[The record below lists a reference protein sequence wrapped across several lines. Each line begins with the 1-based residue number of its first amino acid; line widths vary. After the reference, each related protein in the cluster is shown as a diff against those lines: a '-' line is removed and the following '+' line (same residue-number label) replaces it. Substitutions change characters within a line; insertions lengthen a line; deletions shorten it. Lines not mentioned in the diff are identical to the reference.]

1 MNNTFLVSMFERLE
15 MYLSAGLP
23 LDKALQAVAQGSS
36 KRNCAILERI
46 LGEVCAGERISASFA
61 QHLRVSKTLCSLIEH
76 GETSG
81 NLPGSLALAQSMLE
95 RQADT
100 FKKCISALV
109 YPMVIGVFA
118 LVLTLGLV
126 RGVMPQITPMLKSL
140 RVPLPLL
147 TKAMISIS
155 EHVVAYGLY
164 ASVGLVV
171 LGVITIVL
179 YKKVTRFTYLC
190 QWCALKIP
198 IVGSVFF
205 LYSLSLFLR
214 SFGSLVESG
223 LPVPASYVSTSTTL
237 PLLPLKRALHQKI
250 FEIQKGVS
258 LGVTLSTV
266 SRNMPRHVS
275 SLVSAGESSGSLGAS
290 LVRAAT
296 IIDRDMDHSLKRLT
310 SLIEPLMMVGMGCTV
325 GSIALSIMMPIYDMS
340 KVLQH

>member
-1 MNNTFLVSMFERLE
+1 MFERLE

-23 LDKALQAVAQGSS
+23 LDKALQTVAHGSS
-36 KRNCAILERI
+36 KRNCMILERI
-46 LGEVCAGERISASFA
+46 LGEVYSGERISASFSR
-61 QHLRVSKTLCSLIEH
+61 HLRISKTLCSLIEH

-81 NLPGSLALAQSMLE
+81 NLPGSLVLARSILE
-95 RQADT
+95 RQSDT
-100 FKKCISALV
+100 FKKCTSALV

-140 RVPLPLL
+140 RVPLPVL
-147 TKAMISIS
+147 TKIMITIS

-164 ASVGLVV
+164 VCAGLVI
-171 LGVITIVL
+171 LGAITVVL
-179 YKKVTRFTYLC
+179 YKKVAWFAYLC
-190 QWCALKIP
+190 QWCATRIP
-198 IVGSVFF
+198 IVGNVFF
-205 LYSLSLFLR
+205 LYSISLFLR

-237 PLLPLKRALHQKI
+237 PLLPLKRALQQKSS
-250 FEIQKGVS
+250 EIQKGVS
-258 LGVTLSTV
+258 LGVILSTV
-266 SRNMPRHVS
+266 NRKVPRHVS
-275 SLVSAGESSGSLGAS
+275 SLVSAGELSGSLGAS